1 MRRHHLVRR
10 GPRQPKGMMMMEVE
24 RREKGKREKEKR
36 KNKPILCES
45 TCACNYVTYK
55 IIIVMV
61 SQHISVHLTAIIT
74 VCFTT

>member
-1 MRRHHLVRR
+1 
-10 GPRQPKGMMMMEVE
+10 MMEVE

-45 TCACNYVTYK
+45 TCACNYVAYK

-74 VCFTT
+74 VSLPDTLEGSLDM